1 MKVNK
6 KPLGFFGIIF
16 LLIVLISV
24 VISLDPNSNQASYQ
38 TGEGL
43 TKEQKK
49 SNINDLVKHHKY
61 DEAKTLADNYYYYD
75 NNVDN
80 HHDYLLKIQVCK
92 EKNLTDLD
100 KAEIKKYD
108 KTANNNTSTKKEEN
122 SETQKVNDE
131 FKKITDDI
139 NAIGMSNLT
148 TEQIVSF
155 INKYMVFWDTNKT
168 KHSELHD
175 SVVENLIKLKHQYS
189 LYNKYYVDSNMKV
202 YKPKI
207 GMTKNEVM
215 AFTKYIAPED
225 INKTTTKSSISEQYC
240 YSNGDYLYF
249 ENGILSTIQ
258 E

>member
-1 MKVNK
+1 MRGKVQRA
-6 KPLGFFGIIF
+6 G
-16 LLIVLISV
+16 
-24 VISLDPNSNQASYQ
+24 
-38 TGEGL
+38 
-43 TKEQKK
+43 
-49 SNINDLVKHHKY
+49 
-61 DEAKTLADNYYYYD
+61 
-75 NNVDN
+75 
-80 HHDYLLKIQVCK
+80 
-92 EKNLTDLD
+92 EKN
-100 KAEIKKYD
+100 EISRRRRLF
-108 KTANNNTSTKKEEN
+108 TAGKRC
-122 SETQKVNDE
+122 
-131 FKKITDDI
+131 
-139 NAIGMSNLT
+139 
-148 TEQIVSF
+148 